1 MLALINKALTLLII
15 LAKYLDNYLSKK
27 QRQEDEER
35 IKNAGYSGIAVSS
48 GGVRHE
54 GPPPGM
60 LNPPPPSASDN

>member
-1 MLALINKALTLLII
+1 MLGIIDKALTLLSIF
-15 LAKYLDNYLSKK
+15 AKYLDNYLSKK
-27 QRQEDEER
+27 KRREDEER
-35 IKNAGYSGIAVSS
+35 IKNAGHSGIAVSS